1 MVEVEALDLLESRVY
16 PRRGDLREVE
26 ALDLLEFR
34 VYPRRERERENLEG
48 RLD

>member
-26 ALDLLEFR
+26 VLDLLE
-34 VYPRRERERENLEG
+34 PGENLEG
-48 RLD
+48 RMD